1 MGISLSSRRAVLRR
15 FAALRVSSPR
25 VAPPRFATQGF
36 VMYNS
41 TNAATWLNSPPCIAR
56 RRNSTLR
63 FVCFFFAPQ
72 LAATCLTASRHPAS
86 HLNATICL
94 LLRDFTLLLSTQR
107 RVALFNAKI
116 CLSIYHR
123 ISTTRRALQRI
134 ATWLLSFQL
143 NSTICLSIYRRSA
156 PRIGSPKHFSARLPA
171 TTHTAPPRGSWQ
183 SNATN

>member
-63 FVCFFFAPQ
+63 FVCFFSRLNSRPLVSQRRGTPHRTSTQRFVYQFTVAPQ
-72 LAATCLTASRHPAS
+72 RYALQRSPSR
-86 HLNATICL
+86 LNSTICL

-107 RVALFNAKI
+107 RVALF
-116 CLSIYHR
+116 
-123 ISTTRRALQRI
+123 
-134 ATWLLSFQL
+134 

-171 TTHTAPPRGSWQ
+171 TPHTAPPRGSWQ